1 MLLIVTWMQIGRESP
16 MTTDV
21 YGPEWQDVRRN
32 KRLRNCTGENVS
44 SNTTYE
50 AAYNVSKDDL

>member
-1 MLLIVTWMQIGRESP
+1 MQIGRESP

-50 AAYNVSKDDL
+50 AAYKVSKDDL

>member
-1 MLLIVTWMQIGRESP
+1 MNRDMDANRSRKPNDDRI
-16 MTTDV
+16 

-50 AAYNVSKDDL
+50 AAYKDSKDVL